1 MKLYKLHTQQRIPR
15 SRDEVFAFF
24 SKPENLGL
32 LTPSAMQ
39 FRILTPTPI
48 PMNAGTMIDYT
59 IKVLGIRT
67 RWTTLISSYEPP
79 FRFVDE
85 QLRGP
90 YAFWHHA
97 HTFRE
102 CDDGTIIED
111 EITYAMPF
119 GLIGSLIRFLFVR
132 RQLENIF
139 KYRRAAIERMFS
151 NGSGLHTIPNKS
163 FSLPEG
169 TP

>member
-1 MKLYKLHTQQRIPR
+1 MKLYKLRTQQYIPR
-15 SRDEVFAFF
+15 QRDVVFSFF

-32 LTPSAMQ
+32 LTPPAMA
-39 FRILTPTPI
+39 FRILTPLPI

-67 RWTTLISSYEPP
+67 RWTTLISSYEAP

-90 YAFWHHA
+90 YAFWHHT
-97 HTFRE
+97 HTFKE
-102 CDDGTIIED
+102 CDDGTLIED

-119 GLIGSLIRFLFVR
+119 GWIGSLIRFLFVR

-139 KYRRAAIERMFS
+139 TYRRAAIERMFS
-151 NGSGLHTIPNKS
+151 NGSGLDSIPNKS
-163 FSLPEG
+163 FSLPEE
-169 TP
+169 TL